1 MYTIQVYH
9 YQAFTME
16 KTERELRI
24 QLAACYRIFD
34 YMGWSEMI
42 FNHIT
47 VKIPGDEHHF
57 LINPYGLHYSEV
69 TASNL
74 VKVDIDGNI
83 VEETDYAVNPAG
95 IVIHTAIHAAR
106 PDIHCITHTHTNAGM
121 AVACSAEGL
130 RNDNFYSALLHN
142 RVAYHD
148 FEGITVMDDEKPRLI
163 ANLGDKGLL
172 ILRNHGLLACGR
184 TIPEAFMNLWSLERS
199 CEIQVACDST
209 GRKIIP
215 VRDEVLERSEQLMT
229 MQTMGNP
236 AGELEFDAFVR
247 IIDKIDTSY
256 KE

>member
-1 MYTIQVYH
+1 MAQ
-9 YQAFTME
+9 
-16 KTERELRI
+16 TEQELRV

-47 VKIPGDEHHF
+47 VKVPGPEHHF

-69 TASNL
+69 KASNL

-83 VEETDYAVNPAG
+83 VEQTEYAVNPAG

-106 PDIHCITHTHTNAGM
+106 SDVHCIAHTHTNAGM
-121 AVACSAEGL
+121 AVACSQEGL

-148 FEGITVMDDEKPRLI
+148 FEGITVMDDEKPRLV
-163 ANLGDKGLL
+163 ANMGDKNLL
-172 ILRNHGLLACGR
+172 ILRNHGLLAGGR
-184 TIPEAFMNLWSLERS
+184 SIPETFLNLWAIQRA
-199 CEIQVACDST
+199 CEVQVATDAT
-209 GRKIIP
+209 GRPSIP
-215 VRDEVLERSEQLMT
+215 VSSEVLAKSEQLMA
-229 MQTMGNP
+229 MQAMGG
-236 AGELEFDAFVR
+236 ATGELEFNAFVR
-247 IIDKIDTSY
+247 LIDKIDPFY